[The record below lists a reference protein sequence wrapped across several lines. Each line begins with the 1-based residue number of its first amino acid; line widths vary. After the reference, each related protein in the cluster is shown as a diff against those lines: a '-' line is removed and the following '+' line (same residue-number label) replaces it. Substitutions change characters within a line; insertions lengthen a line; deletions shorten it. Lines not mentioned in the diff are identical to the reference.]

1 MTKTSGSTVT
11 TPWQLLD
18 SELNHWIADGKQAT
32 LWWRDDDAVAPGPK
46 LDQLIKLTQTTG
58 LLLAVIPANVESALA
73 PALSNSPL
81 LSVAQHGYAHINHAP
96 RGRGLGAWELGIHR
110 GEEAV
115 LNELLTGRER
125 LHALFGEQFLP
136 VIVPP
141 WNRIAPEI
149 VQRLKGVGYLG
160 VSAFG
165 MQETPLQDIDFVV
178 ANAHCDPISWKG
190 GTVFAGEE
198 KTLTQLCC
206 HLAARRTGAAS
217 ENEHTGFLTHHID
230 LDQHGW
236 QFCETLAE
244 LIGNHAGAN
253 WIAPVDVFRGK
264 P

>member
-1 MTKTSGSTVT
+1 MK

-18 SELNHWIADGKQAT
+18 SELNHWVADDKQAT

-46 LDQLIKLTQTTG
+46 LDQLIKLTRTTG
-58 LLLAVIPANVESALA
+58 LLLAVIPANANPTLA
-73 PALSNSPL
+73 PAVSDSPL
-81 LSVAQHGYAHINHAP
+81 LRIAQHGYAHINHAP
-96 RGRGLGAWELGIHR
+96 RGQGLGAWELGLHR

-115 LNELLTGRER
+115 LNELLIGRER
-125 LHALFGEQFLP
+125 LNALLGEQFLP

-141 WNRIAPEI
+141 WNRIAPE
-149 VQRLKGVGYLG
+149 VVGRLKGVNYVG

-165 MQETPLQDIDFVV
+165 AQPTLHPNDDFVV

-198 KTLTQLCC
+198 KTLTQLNN
-206 HLAARRTGAAS
+206 HLAARRTGVANEA
-217 ENEHTGFLTHHID
+217 EHTGFLTHHID

-236 QFCETLAE
+236 QFCEKLAE
-244 LIGNHAGAN
+244 FIGNHAGAK
-253 WIAPVDVFRGK
+253 WIAPVDVFKGK